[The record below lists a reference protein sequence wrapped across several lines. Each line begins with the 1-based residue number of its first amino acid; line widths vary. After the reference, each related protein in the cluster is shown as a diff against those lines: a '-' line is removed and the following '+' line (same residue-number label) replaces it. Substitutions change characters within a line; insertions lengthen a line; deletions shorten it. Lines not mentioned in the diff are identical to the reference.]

1 MDVHPHA
8 ARAQVTSAVND
19 RTGIIVPPPLLYA
32 VPFLAAW
39 MLGRWREWRLFDVAP
54 TVVASTLI
62 GLGVAIAGSGIW
74 QFKRAR
80 TTVLPLGGTSRIVE
94 AGIYRWTRNPMY
106 LGLAVVHAGGAVLIN
121 SAWCLA
127 VLPLSIALIQ
137 VLVIRREAR
146 YLTRKFGAVYESYR
160 ARVHRWL

>member
-1 MDVHPHA
+1 MDVDRHA
-8 ARAQVTSAVND
+8 TRAQVTSAVND

-39 MLGRWREWRLFDVAP
+39 LIGRWREWRLFDTSP
-54 TVVASTLI
+54 TI
-62 GLGVAIAGSGIW
+62 VAIALIGVGVVVAGSGVW
-74 QFKRAR
+74 QFRRAR

-106 LGLAVVHAGGAVLIN
+106 LGLAVVHAGGALLIN

-137 VLVIRREAR
+137 VLVIRREER
-146 YLTRKFGAVYESYR
+146 YLTAKFGAVYESYR
-160 ARVHRWL
+160 ARVRRWL